1 MLLPD
6 WDDPT
11 LKAGTMIR
19 GALWL
24 MQVVGVG
31 NTFTKEQVRAAFP
44 GISQADRRLRDLR
57 SYGWVILTSTE
68 DATLGAEDQ
77 RFAKPGVPVW
87 DPEER
92 RAADLLAGPT
102 AKEVRAVMARDGYLC
117 TVCGVSAAEPYA
129 DDTNQTAVLSVTRH
143 QTVMAD
149 GTQGFELMTECK
161 RCRAGA
167 AGGSAS
173 VNEVL
178 AEIQALGTDDQR
190 RLSRWAKRGRRGATP
205 LDRAWNS
212 YRRLPEAGRNT
223 VRSTLEENA
232 K

>member
-1 MLLPD
+1 
-6 WDDPT
+6 
-11 LKAGTMIR
+11 MIR

-24 MQVVGVG
+24 VQVVGLG
-31 NTFTKEQVRAAFP
+31 NTFTKEQVRTAFP

-57 SYGWVILTSTE
+57 KYGWVILTNIE

-77 RFAKPGVPVW
+77 RFAQVGVSVW
-87 DPEER
+87 DPEAR

-102 AKEVRAVMARDGYLC
+102 AKEVQAVMARDGYLC
-117 TVCGVSAAEPYA
+117 TVCGISAAEPYA

-143 QTVMAD
+143 QTVMPD
-149 GTQGFELMTECK
+149 GTRGFELITECK

-167 AGGSAS
+167 ASGSVS

-178 AEIQALGTDDQR
+178 SEIQALEPDDR
-190 RLSRWAKRGRRGATP
+190 DRLARWVKRGRRGATP

-212 YRRLPEAGRNT
+212 YRRLAESGRDT
-223 VRSTLEENA
+223 VRSSLEL
-232 K
+232 